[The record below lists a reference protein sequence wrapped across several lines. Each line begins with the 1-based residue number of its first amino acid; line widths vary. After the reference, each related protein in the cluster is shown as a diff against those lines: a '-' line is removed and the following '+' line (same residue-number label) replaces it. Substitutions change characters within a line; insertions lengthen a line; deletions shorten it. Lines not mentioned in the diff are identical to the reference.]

1 MKLYRNNYLI
11 GIYGPEREGEPLLAL
26 VDNISQ
32 FAELMEIT
40 KLNAANILSNLFN
53 KKYDSIRFLGR
64 LCKVEF
70 IEVEE
75 DE

>member
-1 MKLYRNNYLI
+1 MKLYRNNYLV
-11 GIYGPEREGEPLLAL
+11 GIYGPESEGETLLAL